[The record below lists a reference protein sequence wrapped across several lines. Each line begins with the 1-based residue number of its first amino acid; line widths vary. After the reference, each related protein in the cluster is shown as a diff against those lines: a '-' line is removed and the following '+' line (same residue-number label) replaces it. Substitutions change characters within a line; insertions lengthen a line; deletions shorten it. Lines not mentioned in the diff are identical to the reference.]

1 MLRIVLFIAIYLLVY
16 GGLHLY
22 LYRRLR
28 RAFALSQGQRRAA
41 ITVLLL
47 MVCGPLLSRGLEGLG
62 WLWMTQ
68 VVAVLVYSWMGWLF
82 LAASFFFLIDLMRL
96 VGGLLRRVARHPLP
110 ALVVAWRPV
119 FIGVV
124 LLSVVASLYGMYAA
138 REIRV
143 ERVVLPTSKLPVGI
157 DRYRLVQLS
166 DVHLGVMSNAEWVQ
180 RIVAT
185 VNDLHPDLIVS
196 TGDIIDSNVPSA
208 LPFQRQLAMLQAPDG
223 KYGVAGNHEFFAG
236 IDKAVSYMRE
246 AGFVML
252 RGERAVVRP
261 WLQLLGVDDREG
273 LQIGGAQMDREPS
286 LMASSEHS
294 AITILLKHQPVV
306 RQESIGSFD
315 LELAGHV
322 HQGQIFPF
330 RLLTW
335 LAYPIAMGL
344 SDLGLGSQIYV
355 TRGVGTWG
363 PPMRLFAPPEI
374 TVLEFVRKG

>member
-1 MLRIVLFIAIYLLVY
+1 MPRIALFISIYLLVY

-28 RAFALSQGQRRAA
+28 RAFALSRGERRAVLA
-41 ITVLLL
+41 LLLL

-62 WLWMTQ
+62 WPGLTQ
-68 VVAVLVYSWMGWLF
+68 LVAVLVYSWMGWLF
-82 LAASFFFLIDLMRL
+82 LAASLFFLIDLLRL
-96 VGGLLRRVARHPLP
+96 VGWLLQRVAYLTLP
-110 ALVVAWRPV
+110 VMPWRPL
-119 FIGVV
+119 FVV
-124 LLSVVASLYGMYAA
+124 VVMLSVAASLYGTYAA

-157 DRYRLVQLS
+157 ERYRLVQLS
-166 DVHLGVMSNAEWVQ
+166 DVHLGVMSRAAWVQ
-180 RIVAT
+180 RMVT
-185 VNDLHPDLIVS
+185 VVNDLQPDLIVT
-196 TGDIIDSNVPSA
+196 TGDIIDSNISSA

-223 KYGVAGNHEFFAG
+223 KYSVAGNHEFFAG
-236 IDKAVSYMRE
+236 IDKAVVYMRV

-252 RGERAVVRP
+252 RGERAEVRP

-286 LMASSEHS
+286 LMATSDPA

-306 RQESIGSFD
+306 RQDSIGRFD

-335 LAYPIAMGL
+335 LVYPIAMGL
-344 SDLGLGSQIYV
+344 SDLGQGSQIYV

-363 PPMRLFAPPEI
+363 PSMRLLAPPEI